1 MRNSVC
7 LCNSLKK
14 DPFQDPVMQLQSW
27 PLSYAGNIHRAAPP
41 MCFLVPLTVHS
52 LPICLA
58 VLKEQKGPSSYK
70 SVFASDKWCPVS
82 LRAAWVVFLFL
93 KCFNVSPNKIQSK
106 IYFKNKKK
114 IGKKEMMSYFYTFL
128 IIWDWISYWSLG

>member
-14 DPFQDPVMQLQSW
+14 DPLQDPVMQLQSW
-27 PLSYAGNIHRAAPP
+27 PLSYAGNIHTAAPP

-52 LPICLA
+52 LPICFA

-70 SVFASDKWCPVS
+70 SVFSGDKWCPIS
-82 LRAAWVVFLFL
+82 LRAAWVVFLLL
-93 KCFNVSPNKIQSK
+93 KCFNFPPNKIQSK
-106 IYFKNKKK
+106 ICFLEEENRKEKKMMNYFK
-114 IGKKEMMSYFYTFL
+114 TL
-128 IIWDWISYWSLG
+128 IVWDWIFSWSLC

>member
-70 SVFASDKWCPVS
+70 SVFASDKWCSVS

-93 KCFNVSPNKIQSK
+93 KCFNVETKFRVK
-106 IYFKNKKK
+106 YAFKNKKK
-114 IGKKEMMSYFYTFL
+114 IGKKEMMNYFYTFL
-128 IIWDWISYWSLG
+128 IIWAWISYWS